1 MRYKRIFFHLLLFI
15 AFFCFTADILDLREE
30 LHFIKV
36 PYSTLDNN
44 ISTGLACQADFESE
58 PAFGRTSAYDRSS
71 VTLSFFHLLP
81 YGLRAPPAR
90 S

>member
-1 MRYKRIFFHLLLFI
+1 MRYKRIFFQLILFI
-15 AFFCFTADILDLREE
+15 AFFSFTADILDLREE

-36 PYSTLDNN
+36 PYSSLDNN
-44 ISTGLACQADFESE
+44 ISTGLACQAHFESE
-58 PAFGRTSAYDRSS
+58 PAFGGTSACNRLS
-71 VTLSFFHLLP
+71 VTLSFFHLLS